1 MAGLYKSTYILAVT
15 FYKEQLQT
23 NKKKKQTKNQLTN
36 QLLKHIQKI
45 QTLKTVG
52 NEM

>member
-15 FYKEQLQT
+15 LYKDQLQT
-23 NKKKKQTKNQLTN
+23 NKKKKTQLTS
-36 QLLKHIQKI
+36 QLHKHIQKL